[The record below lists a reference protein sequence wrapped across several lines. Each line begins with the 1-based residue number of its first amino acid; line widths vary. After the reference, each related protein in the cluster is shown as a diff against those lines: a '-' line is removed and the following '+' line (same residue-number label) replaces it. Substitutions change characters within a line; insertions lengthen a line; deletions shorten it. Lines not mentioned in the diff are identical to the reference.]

1 MVSARD
7 VDVATFA
14 KQSKLFELLDDAG
27 RRRMLE
33 AAEAQHFAAG
43 SVVVR
48 EGETGD
54 AMYVVRSGVV
64 RVTVDALEGEKQV
77 AELGP
82 GAVFGEIALVGHEQ
96 RTATVR
102 AEGEVELWR
111 FAAAALDPVL
121 ADYPAVRELLARLG
135 LRRSELTLE
144 KMLET
149 DTVISDD
156 DDADPGPR

>member
-1 MVSARD
+1 MVSVNDLDLA
-7 VDVATFA
+7 AFT

-27 RRRMLE
+27 RRRML
-33 AAEAQHFAAG
+33 AAAQPVHIASGAAI
-43 SVVVR
+43 VR
-48 EGETGD
+48 EGEAGD

-82 GAVFGEIALVGHEQ
+82 GAVFGEIAVVGHEQ

-102 AEGEVELWR
+102 AEGDVELWR
-111 FAAAALDPVL
+111 FDAAAVDAIL
-121 ADYPAVRELLARLG
+121 ADYPSVRELLARLG
-135 LRRSELTLE
+135 LRRSEMTLE

-149 DTVISDD
+149 DSVIADD
-156 DDADPGPR
+156 EDEPNKP